1 MEKEMREHIDSLK
14 KLNTAVKGLRTVI
27 AEYYSSPSPF
37 GGTKDAEYRR
47 TIEMFEDIYKTKG
60 LYYALALL
68 YDSQYENKD
77 LLGMMEILKPG
88 KGKFSDILQKSTIPD
103 NPL

>member
-1 MEKEMREHIDSLK
+1 
-14 KLNTAVKGLRTVI
+14 
-27 AEYYSSPSPF
+27 
-37 GGTKDAEYRR
+37 
-47 TIEMFEDIYKTKG
+47 MFEDIYKTKG